1 MKTISGKSK
10 LLVIVALALI
20 GSVCAIMRVRAQSGT
35 NFVAAVQFGLLDITR
50 GQTARINVANTSS
63 PDNPFFPP
71 DPCHVSISFV
81 DADGNVLLNNAGQP
95 VRREVTL
102 DPGHS
107 ASLQINGDNF
117 VPRDQVRLTFRPVV
131 NALPPPCIPTFEVI
145 NNTTGR
151 TSLLSNGTALTAVP
165 TSTTPQ

>member
-1 MKTISGKSK
+1 MKALNTRTK
-10 LLVIVALALI
+10 LMTIVALVAI
-20 GSVCAIMRVRAQSGT
+20 GTVCAIVRVRAQSGT
-35 NFVAAVQFGLLDITR
+35 QFVAAVQFGILGITR
-50 GQTARINVANTSS
+50 GQTARINVTNTSS
-63 PDNPFFPP
+63 PDNPFYPP
-71 DPCHVSISFV
+71 NPCHVTISFV
-81 DADGNVLLNNAGQP
+81 DADGNVLLNNSGQP

-102 DPGHS
+102 DPGRS
-107 ASLQINGDNF
+107 ASLQINGDNL

-131 NALPPPCIPTFEVI
+131 NAVPPPCIPTFEVI